1 MSDGNFSS
9 DRDIV
14 NKEDVEL
21 LEISEQKELIKD
33 NDLI

>member
-1 MSDGNFSS
+1 MSEGNFSS

-14 NKEDVEL
+14 KKEDVEF
-21 LEISEQKELIKD
+21 LEIPEQRELIKD